1 MKSLFKRVAVGAL
14 AAAMLLSTGLTAMAH
29 NEMADMEFVGYRVVG
44 DENPAEV
51 NAFKVYNESRNGVF
65 TNKQVYVPVAE
76 EDLVWKKGG
85 NEAVYPYAGYDCLH
99 IEGNKQPNIT
109 RYNGLTPQWPTKK
122 QDYAWE
128 IAFPHTIWERQMTK
142 VNNAQWTWDFGNKK
156 FDISDFALCTPTV
169 RNATVEYNWETYG
182 TAIYDNNGNVVTSA
196 EEIALYNKFNGDDP
210 STEVAENNYAS
221 VAEEVATVWG
231 AALETI
237 LSPEALSTRDDLN
250 RYVVTDEMIQS
261 VVPVVRN
268 KFVTGKYSASND
280 RGLKTRDV
288 IAEYKENGE
297 AWERWDGDSLKVEYI
312 ADIDWTAPEYLPF
325 EPYSEYQYLIVNG
338 IVLDGSL
345 DANGVKKDLVYRFTG
360 SLAAPK
366 VEWKFFCYELADNE
380 LGDLSEH
387 TYEIVERKYIDGVKA
402 LDVKYD
408 SIFDEAVEYNY
419 IDLATAGNVV
429 ADYVYRTLTD
439 EYGKG
444 YFVPVEG
451 GFEYWIAEDDGSNA
465 ILWKTISNIAGVEGA
480 DWSFAGASNL
490 YYPVVK

>member
-65 TNKQVYVPVAE
+65 TSKQVYVPVAE
-76 EDLVWKKGG
+76 EDLTWKKGG
-85 NEAVYPYAGYDCLH
+85 NEAVYPYAGYDCLY

-109 RYNGLTPQWPTKK
+109 RYNGLTPQWATKK

-128 IAFPHTIWERQMTK
+128 IAYPHTIWERQMTK
-142 VNNAQWTWDFGNKK
+142 VNNEQWTWDFGNEK
-156 FDISDFALCTPTV
+156 FGISDFALCTPTV
-169 RNATVEYNWETYG
+169 RNAVVEYNWNTYG
-182 TAIYDNNGNVVTSA
+182 IAKYNNAGEVITDAETLNIYKRFGATEEFANVYEEAITAWDYTV
-196 EEIALYNKFNGDDP
+196 
-210 STEVAENNYAS
+210 ENILTP
-221 VAEEVATVWG
+221 E
-231 AALETI
+231 I
-237 LSPEALSTRDDLN
+237 LSARDDLN
-250 RYVVTDEMIQS
+250 RYIVTDELIQS

-268 KFVTGKYSASND
+268 KYVTGKYSASND

-297 AWERWDGDSLKVEYI
+297 AWTWDNDSLKVEYI
-312 ADIDWTAPEYLPF
+312 ADIDWTAPEFLPF

-360 SLAAPK
+360 SVASPK
-366 VEWKFFCYELADNE
+366 VEWKFFCYELADNYF
-380 LGDLSEH
+380 GDLSEH

-402 LDVKYD
+402 LDVKYA
-408 SIFDEAVEYNY
+408 SLFDAAVEYNY
-419 IDLATAGNVV
+419 IDLETAGNVV

-451 GFEYWIAEDDGSNA
+451 GFEYWIAKADGSNA